1 MIERINKNIFIF
13 FIDLSGNIKE
23 IIKKFIFKEVERLWI
38 TKGDVHIVN
47 SLSGMGRKRR
57 EKIGRSGETKRK
69 KLSTVWKKWEQVV
82 HRKLITFGEYDIIPD
97 MEVTAE
103 KIREYAEKIAG
114 EYGETFGNFRD
125 LLLKYNQ
132 NYNLTAITEEK
143 EVFYKH
149 FLDSVA
155 GESLFPHG
163 SRVVEVGSGAGFPSL
178 PLKIVRSD
186 LSFTLVE
193 STRKKCDFLRAAVD
207 NLGLSGVEV
216 LCMRAE
222 DAGKDRLWRESF
234 DVCCARAVARTN
246 TLAEYCLPLVRVGG
260 RWIAYKGHAEEEA
273 EEAARAV
280 RLLGGSGLKRVEY
293 ELPEG
298 YGQRTLLFC
307 EKSRPTPA
315 AYPRGNG
322 RERRTPL

>member
-1 MIERINKNIFIF
+1 M
-13 FIDLSGNIKE
+13 
-23 IIKKFIFKEVERLWI
+23 ERLWI